1 MSFVNLLANDVWS
14 EYDIIRRTEAM
25 IRKEFSLEVE
35 TILNRK
41 VLGMTTGSYEATP
54 EDLDEIERYTAVVM
68 EAREAGN
75 AARSDMQLLLKVL
88 EMEKAKA
95 RLNKMSLENAIE
107 IVNRPPVEPIFD
119 EETSEFLN
127 EEEVD
132 ADIKE
137 KTAAYDTIALYI
149 VNEDPLTVNQIV
161 LQNDI
166 DEREAA
172 QLILDSANEP
182 EQLLYEQRNP
192 TILNI
197 TDPLQGEITND

>member
-1 MSFVNLLANDVWS
+1 MSFVNLLANDIWS

-25 IRKEFSLEVE
+25 IRKEFSLETE

-54 EDLDEIERYTAVVM
+54 EDLSEIERYTQVVM
-68 EAREAGN
+68 EARESGN

-88 EMEKAKA
+88 EMEKAKS
-95 RLNKMSLENAIE
+95 RLNKMSLDNAIE

-137 KTAAYDTIALYI
+137 KTLAYDTIALYI
-149 VNEDPLTVNQIV
+149 INDDLLTVNPIV

-192 TILNI
+192 TIINI
-197 TDPLQGEITND
+197 TDPTQGEITND

>member
-25 IRKEFSLEVE
+25 IRKEFSLEAE

-41 VLGMTTGSYEATP
+41 VLGMTTASYEATP
-54 EDLDEIERYTAVVM
+54 EDLSEIERYTEVVM

-107 IVNRPPVEPIFD
+107 IVNRPPVEPIF
-119 EETSEFLN
+119 EFCFL
-127 EEEVD
+127 
-132 ADIKE
+132 
-137 KTAAYDTIALYI
+137 
-149 VNEDPLTVNQIV
+149 
-161 LQNDI
+161 
-166 DEREAA
+166 
-172 QLILDSANEP
+172 
-182 EQLLYEQRNP
+182 
-192 TILNI
+192 
-197 TDPLQGEITND
+197 